1 MLLKEAQKNYISA
14 ILNQKNV
21 PEKFVPVMDAV
32 LDTAHFDAD
41 SHCMEF
47 ISNAYVKKRIAKK
60 IGLKSPGPVN
70 SGLAKLEEVN
80 LVCCIENGVYH
91 LNPQYFGSRPWA
103 EVTSACISYMF
114 DEKTEIQMQLKYH
127 DEVEVLRE
135 DPNFGLIKDTENED
149 DEFEDSEEEA
159 VYGQA
164 CTPASITTMGLT
176 VGDPSEARYPAQ
188 STSFCT
194 SSAPKYDGDIDAA
207 MGSSKTRKEAQP
219 AEQSVSFGGGTS
231 ADISSYDSASC
242 SLKTENGEDD
252 FMPIPDL
259 DDEL

>member
-14 ILNQKNV
+14 VLNQKNV

-207 MGSSKTRKEAQP
+207 MGSSKTRKEAQL

-242 SLKTENGEDD
+242 SLKTENGEDN

>member
-14 ILNQKNV
+14 VLNQKNV

-80 LVCCIENGVYH
+80 LVCCIEYGVYH

-164 CTPASITTMGLT
+164 CTPGSITMGLT

>member
-14 ILNQKNV
+14 VLNQKNV

-127 DEVEVLRE
+127 DEVEILRE

-149 DEFEDSEEEA
+149 DEFEDSEEA

-164 CTPASITTMGLT
+164 CTPANSTMGLT
-176 VGDPSEARYPAQ
+176 VGDPSEARYPAH
-188 STSFCT
+188 ST
-194 SSAPKYDGDIDAA
+194 
-207 MGSSKTRKEAQP
+207 
-219 AEQSVSFGGGTS
+219 
-231 ADISSYDSASC
+231 DISSYDSASC
-242 SLKTENGEDD
+242 SPKTENGEDD